1 MNTTE
6 HTCMYM
12 CVYMYIQVLSL
23 VGYHILLSI
32 RVCMCVYMYIQV
44 LLSIA
49 PGAMQWRTHVV
60 GALALTFQSET
71 FGPRLLT
78 AALLAALPL
87 GSWARPG
94 QQRVL
99 VPMTAGR
106 SGLRNPWCTGV
117 SLPGS

>member
-1 MNTTE
+1 
-6 HTCMYM
+6 
-12 CVYMYIQVLSL
+12 
-23 VGYHILLSI
+23 
-32 RVCMCVYMYIQV
+32 MYIQV

-99 VPMTAGR
+99 VPVTAGR

-117 SLPGS
+117 TENNYSPAWREAASCTDGLFQT